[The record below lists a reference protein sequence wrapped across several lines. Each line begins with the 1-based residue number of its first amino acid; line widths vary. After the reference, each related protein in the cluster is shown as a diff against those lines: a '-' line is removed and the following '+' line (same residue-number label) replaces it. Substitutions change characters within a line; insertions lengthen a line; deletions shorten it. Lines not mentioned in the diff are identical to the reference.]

1 MDLRKYDISADKD
14 DSIPTPDAPE
24 GQTVA
29 NKPRE
34 FLKYAPMWAA
44 HPDHDRV
51 RSPCW
56 FPVAP
61 AACFLWAARPCK
73 VTGSAVHLASPAA
86 AVHITALF
94 LVSSTSALC
103 SCSYAELTST
113 RLLVLL
119 AHIKHLR
126 STHSLYCCVTMLG
139 LLLHHKTLRWHQS
152 RGR

>member
-61 AACFLWAARPCK
+61 AACFLWAARPSK
-73 VTGSAVHLASPAA
+73 VTGSAVHLANPAA
-86 AVHITALF
+86 AVHITALLTCLEHKRSLF
-94 LVSSTSALC
+94 LFKRGVDLHPLPSPVGTPLSTWGPHTAWIAASLC
-103 SCSYAELTST
+103 
-113 RLLVLL
+113 
-119 AHIKHLR
+119 
-126 STHSLYCCVTMLG
+126 
-139 LLLHHKTLRWHQS
+139 
-152 RGR
+152 

>member
-56 FPVAP
+56 FRVAP
-61 AACFLWAARPCK
+61 AACLLWAARPSQGDRERCAPARPRCCSAYHST
-73 VTGSAVHLASPAA
+73 VTCLEHKRS
-86 AVHITALF
+86 LF
-94 LVSSTSALC
+94 LFINGIEFHPLPSPGTPLST
-103 SCSYAELTST
+103 
-113 RLLVLL
+113 
-119 AHIKHLR
+119 
-126 STHSLYCCVTMLG
+126 
-139 LLLHHKTLRWHQS
+139 
-152 RGR
+152 